1 MQLEYAPLLNAISC
15 SQFMIDYRSSKTLSF
30 ANCMLP
36 VALMWI
42 TSLKTCWK
50 LRKKKFGKGYIE
62 NVSSIHKI
70 NISVLVLRG

>member
-1 MQLEYAPLLNAISC
+1 MQL
-15 SQFMIDYRSSKTLSF
+15 DYRSLETFVFCKLH
-30 ANCMLP
+30 
-36 VALMWI
+36 VASCSMWI

>member
-1 MQLEYAPLLNAISC
+1 
-15 SQFMIDYRSSKTLSF
+15 
-30 ANCMLP
+30 LP